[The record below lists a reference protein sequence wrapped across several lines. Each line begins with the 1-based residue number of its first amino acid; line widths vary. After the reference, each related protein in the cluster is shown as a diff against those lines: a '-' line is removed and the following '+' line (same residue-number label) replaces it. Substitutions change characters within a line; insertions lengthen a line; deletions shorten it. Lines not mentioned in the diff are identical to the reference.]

1 MATGDILV
9 AALNRGYINE
19 TIGNRIWTNM
29 IIKRRILPTRTFTE
43 YLQKI
48 MDINLCKSHWKR
60 RDSFETELG

>member
-48 MDINLCKSHWKR
+48 M
-60 RDSFETELG
+60 GY